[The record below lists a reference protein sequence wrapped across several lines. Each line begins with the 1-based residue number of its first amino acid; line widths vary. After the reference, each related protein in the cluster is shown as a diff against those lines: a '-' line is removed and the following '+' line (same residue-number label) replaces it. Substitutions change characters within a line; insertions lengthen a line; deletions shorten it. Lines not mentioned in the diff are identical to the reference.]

1 MATEKRDM
9 KKAGKAAKA
18 KGARGERLLSAFL
31 NSFGLHT
38 HRGYVHCGQSDL
50 VDLLGIHVECKNVE
64 RLNVRQAMD
73 QAIKEAEKRKD
84 GMPTV
89 FWKVSR
95 KPWLT
100 IMLTEDWVKLYLMA
114 RRKDEGNTERND
126 PASYEDARVDNNDG
140 GFPVVRS
147 DKALRS
153 DMGTEK
159 ES

>member
-64 RLNVRQAMD
+64 RLNVRQAME
-73 QAIKEAEKRKD
+73 QAIREADKRKD

-100 IMLTEDWVKLYLMA
+100 IMLTEDWVKLYKMA
-114 RRKDEGNTERND
+114 RGKNHDTMRND
-126 PASYEDARVDNNDG
+126 PASHEDTRQYNDNG
-140 GFPVVRS
+140 SVHTVRS
-147 DKALRS
+147 DQALRS
-153 DMGTEK
+153 DMGTAEDT
-159 ES
+159 

>member
-1 MATEKRDM
+1 MAEKRDM
-9 KKAGKAAKA
+9 KKAGKSAKD
-18 KGARGERLLSAFL
+18 KGSRGERLLSAFL

-50 VDLLGIHVECKNVE
+50 VDLLGVHVECKFVE
-64 RLNVRQAMD
+64 RLNVRQAME
-73 QAIKEAEKRKD
+73 QAITEAKKRKD
-84 GMPTV
+84 GMPAV

-126 PASYEDARVDNNDG
+126 PASHEDARQYHDNG
-140 GFPVVRS
+140 SIPEVRS
-147 DKALRS
+147 DQALRS
-153 DMGTEK
+153 DMGTAEDT
-159 ES
+159 

>member
-1 MATEKRDM
+1 MATERDM

-38 HRGYVHCGQSDL
+38 HRGYVHCGQSD
-50 VDLLGIHVECKNVE
+50 VIGLLGIHCEVKNVE
-64 RLNVRQAMD
+64 RLNVRQAME
-73 QAIKEAEKRKD
+73 QAIREADKRKD

-100 IMLTEDWVKLYLMA
+100 IMLTEDWVKLYMMA
-114 RRKDEGNTERND
+114 RGKTDGKNTN
-126 PASYEDARVDNNDG
+126 PQEDTV
-140 GFPVVRS
+140 
-147 DKALRS
+147 
-153 DMGTEK
+153 
-159 ES
+159 

>member
-1 MATEKRDM
+1 MATTDKR
-9 KKAGKAAKA
+9 KAGKAAKD
-18 KGARGERLLSAFL
+18 KGSRGERLLSAFL

-50 VDLLGIHVECKNVE
+50 VDLLGVHVECKFVE
-64 RLNVRQAMD
+64 RLNVRQAME

-126 PASYEDARVDNNDG
+126 PASHEDARVDNNDG
-140 GFPVVRS
+140 SVHTVRS
-147 DKALRS
+147 DQALRQ
-153 DMGTEK
+153 DMGTAEDT
-159 ES
+159 

>member
-1 MATEKRDM
+1 MATEAM
-9 KKAGKAAKA
+9 KKRGKASKD

-64 RLNVRQAMD
+64 RLNVRQAME

-95 KPWLT
+95 KPWIT
-100 IMLTEDWVKLYLMA
+100 IMLTEDWVKLYKIA
-114 RRKDEGNTERND
+114 RGRSECEGSQDVFT
-126 PASYEDARVDNNDG
+126 
-140 GFPVVRS
+140 VR
-147 DKALRS
+147 D
-153 DMGTEK
+153 
-159 ES
+159 

>member
-1 MATEKRDM
+1 MESKDM
-9 KKAGKAAKA
+9 KKRGKASKD
-18 KGARGERLLSAFL
+18 KGARGERMLSAFL

-64 RLNVRQAMD
+64 RLNVRAAME
-73 QAIKEAEKRKD
+73 QAIKETGKRKD

-89 FWKVSR
+89 FWKASR

-114 RRKDEGNTERND
+114 RGKNEGHTERND
-126 PASYEDARVDNNDG
+126 IAPHKDTRVNNND
-140 GFPVVRS
+140 
-147 DKALRS
+147 
-153 DMGTEK
+153 
-159 ES
+159 

>member
-1 MATEKRDM
+1 MATEAM
-9 KKAGKAAKA
+9 KKRGKASKD
-18 KGARGERLLSAFL
+18 KGSRGERLLSAFL

-50 VDLLGIHVECKNVE
+50 VDLLGVHVECKFVE

-100 IMLTEDWVKLYLMA
+100 IMLTEDWVKLYKMA
-114 RRKDEGNTERND
+114 RGRSECEGSQDVFT
-126 PASYEDARVDNNDG
+126 
-140 GFPVVRS
+140 VR
-147 DKALRS
+147 D
-153 DMGTEK
+153 
-159 ES
+159 

>member
-1 MATEKRDM
+1 M
-9 KKAGKAAKA
+9 KKRGKASKD
-18 KGARGERLLSAFL
+18 KGARGERMLSAFL

-64 RLNVRQAMD
+64 RLNVRAAME
-73 QAIKEAEKRKD
+73 QAIRETGKRKD

-89 FWKVSR
+89 FWKASR

-114 RRKDEGNTERND
+114 RGKTHERNTERNVV
-126 PASYEDARVDNNDG
+126 ASHEDARLDNNI
-140 GFPVVRS
+140 
-147 DKALRS
+147 
-153 DMGTEK
+153 
-159 ES
+159 

>member
-9 KKAGKAAKA
+9 KKAGRASKN

-50 VDLLGIHVECKNVE
+50 VDLLGVHVECKFVE

-73 QAIKEAEKRKD
+73 QAIREADKRKD

-114 RRKDEGNTERND
+114 RGKT
-126 PASYEDARVDNNDG
+126 DG
-140 GFPVVRS
+140 RTQDVC
-147 DKALRS
+147 
-153 DMGTEK
+153 E
-159 ES
+159 ENH

>member
-64 RLNVRQAMD
+64 RLNVRQAME

-126 PASYEDARVDNNDG
+126 PASHEDARVDNNDG
-140 GFPVVRS
+140 SIPVVRS
-147 DKALRS
+147 DQALRS
-153 DMGTEK
+153 NMGTAE

>member
-64 RLNVRQAMD
+64 RLNVRQAME
-73 QAIKEAEKRKD
+73 QAIKEADKRKD

-95 KPWLT
+95 RPWLT
-100 IMLTEDWVKLYLMA
+100 IMLTEDWVKLYMMA
-114 RRKDEGNTERND
+114 RGKT
-126 PASYEDARVDNNDG
+126 DG
-140 GFPVVRS
+140 RTQDVC
-147 DKALRS
+147 
-153 DMGTEK
+153 E
-159 ES
+159 ENH

>member
-9 KKAGKAAKA
+9 KKAGRASKN

-50 VDLLGIHVECKNVE
+50 VDLLGVHVECKFVE
-64 RLNVRQAMD
+64 RLNVRQAME
-73 QAIKEAEKRKD
+73 QAIKEADKRKD

-95 KPWLT
+95 RPWLT
-100 IMLTEDWVKLYLMA
+100 IMLTEDWVKLYKMA
-114 RRKDEGNTERND
+114 RGKT
-126 PASYEDARVDNNDG
+126 DG
-140 GFPVVRS
+140 RTQDVC
-147 DKALRS
+147 
-153 DMGTEK
+153 E
-159 ES
+159 ENH

>member
-1 MATEKRDM
+1 MENKTTDRR
-9 KKAGKAAKA
+9 KAGKAAKA

-64 RLNVRQAMD
+64 RLNVRQAME

-114 RRKDEGNTERND
+114 RGKNHDTMRND
-126 PASYEDARVDNNDG
+126 PASHEDARQYHDNG
-140 GFPVVRS
+140 SVHAVRS
-147 DKALRS
+147 DKAFRS
-153 DMGTEK
+153 DIGTAEDT
-159 ES
+159 

>member
-1 MATEKRDM
+1 MATEAM
-9 KKAGKAAKA
+9 KKRGKASKD
-18 KGARGERLLSAFL
+18 KGSRGERLLSAFL

-50 VDLLGIHVECKNVE
+50 VDLLGVHVECKFVE
-64 RLNVRQAMD
+64 RLNVRQAME

-100 IMLTEDWVKLYLMA
+100 IMLTEDWVKLYKMA
-114 RRKDEGNTERND
+114 RGRQEGEN
-126 PASYEDARVDNNDG
+126 
-140 GFPVVRS
+140 
-147 DKALRS
+147 
-153 DMGTEK
+153 
-159 ES
+159 

>member
-9 KKAGKAAKA
+9 KKAGRAAKS
-18 KGARGERLLSAFL
+18 KGVRGERLLSAFL

-64 RLNVRQAMD
+64 RLNVRQAME
-73 QAIKEAEKRKD
+73 QAIKEADKRKD

-100 IMLTEDWVKLYLMA
+100 IMLTEDWVKLYKMA
-114 RRKDEGNTERND
+114 RWKEGNGEQKDDVTE
-126 PASYEDARVDNNDG
+126 
-140 GFPVVRS
+140 S
-147 DKALRS
+147 DRQ
-153 DMGTEK
+153 
-159 ES
+159 

>member
-1 MATEKRDM
+1 MAAEKRDM

-73 QAIKEAEKRKD
+73 QAIREADKRKD

-100 IMLTEDWVKLYLMA
+100 IMLTEDWVKLYMMA
-114 RRKDEGNTERND
+114 RGRSEIEGSQD
-126 PASYEDARVDNNDG
+126 VFA
-140 GFPVVRS
+140 VR
-147 DKALRS
+147 DRQ
-153 DMGTEK
+153 
-159 ES
+159 

>member
-1 MATEKRDM
+1 MENKTTDRR
-9 KKAGKAAKA
+9 KAGKAAKA

-64 RLNVRQAMD
+64 RLNVRQAME
-73 QAIKEAEKRKD
+73 QAIREAGKRKD

-100 IMLTEDWVKLYLMA
+100 IMLTEDWVKLYMMA
-114 RRKDEGNTERND
+114 RGRSEIEGSQDVFT
-126 PASYEDARVDNNDG
+126 
-140 GFPVVRS
+140 VR
-147 DKALRS
+147 DRQ
-153 DMGTEK
+153 
-159 ES
+159 

>member
-1 MATEKRDM
+1 MENKTTDRR
-9 KKAGKAAKA
+9 KAGKAAKA

-31 NSFGLHT
+31 NGFGLHT

-64 RLNVRQAMD
+64 RLNVRQAME

-126 PASYEDARVDNNDG
+126 PASHEDARVDNNG
-140 GFPVVRS
+140 GSIPVVRS
-147 DKALRS
+147 DQALRS
-153 DMGTEK
+153 DMGD
-159 ES
+159 

>member
-1 MATEKRDM
+1 MAAEKRDM

-64 RLNVRQAMD
+64 RLNVRQAME

-126 PASYEDARVDNNDG
+126 SASHEGARVDNNDG
-140 GFPVVRS
+140 SIPVVRS
-147 DKALRS
+147 DQALRS

>member
-9 KKAGKAAKA
+9 KKAGKAAKD
-18 KGARGERLLSAFL
+18 KGSRGERLLSAFL

-50 VDLLGIHVECKNVE
+50 VDLLGVHVECKFVE
-64 RLNVRQAMD
+64 RLNVRQAME
-73 QAIKEAEKRKD
+73 QAIRESEKRKD
-84 GMPTV
+84 GMPAV

-100 IMLTEDWVKLYLMA
+100 IMLTEDWVKLYKMA
-114 RRKDEGNTERND
+114 RGKNHDTMRND
-126 PASYEDARVDNNDG
+126 PASHEDARQYNDNG
-140 GFPVVRS
+140 SVHTVRS
-147 DKALRS
+147 NQAFRS
-153 DMGTEK
+153 DMGTTE

>member
-1 MATEKRDM
+1 MATEAM
-9 KKAGKAAKA
+9 KKRGKASKD

-73 QAIKEAEKRKD
+73 QAITEAKKRKD

-100 IMLTEDWVKLYLMA
+100 IMLTEDWVKLYMMA
-114 RRKDEGNTERND
+114 RGKT
-126 PASYEDARVDNNDG
+126 DG
-140 GFPVVRS
+140 RTQDVC
-147 DKALRS
+147 
-153 DMGTEK
+153 E
-159 ES
+159 ENH

>member
-1 MATEKRDM
+1 MATEAM
-9 KKAGKAAKA
+9 KKRGKASKD

-64 RLNVRQAMD
+64 RLNVRQAME

-100 IMLTEDWVKLYLMA
+100 IMLTEDWVKLYKMA
-114 RRKDEGNTERND
+114 RGRSECEGSQDVFT
-126 PASYEDARVDNNDG
+126 
-140 GFPVVRS
+140 VR
-147 DKALRS
+147 D
-153 DMGTEK
+153 
-159 ES
+159 